1 MPGPEAYWC
10 GKEELEA
17 AIEGMRDRYLFRY
30 GNESSSILTLTPT
43 LTLSGRFLLRGYKV
57 TQT

>member
-17 AIEGMRDRYLFRY
+17 EIEVMRDRYLFRY
-30 GNESSSILTLTPT
+30 GNESSSILTLT
-43 LTLSGRFLLRGYKV
+43 LSGRFLLRGYKV
-57 TQT
+57 TLT